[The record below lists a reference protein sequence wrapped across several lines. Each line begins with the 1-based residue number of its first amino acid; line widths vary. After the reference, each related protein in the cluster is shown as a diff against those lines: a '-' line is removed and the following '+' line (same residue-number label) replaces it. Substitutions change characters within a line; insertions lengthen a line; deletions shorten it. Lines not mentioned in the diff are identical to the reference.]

1 MGWPIFFGLLGLAA
15 AAGAAKA
22 QRQAGDEQRKA
33 GEEQRKAAELN
44 AYNIETERVVSKAE
58 ALQRHNDRLEQY
70 RNNLSANIAAFS
82 AMNRDVR
89 LDRSVGAFLENQKM
103 IATDDTRRSDFM
115 GWAEQ
120 SRMGIESL
128 VARAEG
134 RAAERAGIAAQ
145 RASRVGAFT
154 TLASGLFSFAK
165 VF

>member
-1 MGWPIFFGLLGLAA
+1 MGWNLFFAVLGLGASAA
-15 AAGAAKA
+15 AANQ
-22 QRQAGDEQRKA
+22 QRKAGDEQRKA
-33 GEEQRKAAELN
+33 GEEQKKAAELN

-58 ALQRHNDRLEQY
+58 SLQRHNDRLEEY

-82 AMNRDVR
+82 KMNRDVR

-120 SRMGIESL
+120 SRMGIEAL
-128 VARAEG
+128 VTRAEG

-145 RASRVGAFT
+145 RASRVSAFT
-154 TLASGLFSFAK
+154 TLASGLMGFAK
-165 VF
+165 VR